1 MKLQKNLH
9 TLFLIAL
16 ILSLVTGCSP
26 KSTPIT
32 GSDLEAV
39 LAFSEEK
46 TDRLLAAMNA
56 NDYTQFSEDFD
67 QEMLNAMTS
76 DNFASLKIDRDSKLG
91 LYISREVNSVVQ
103 TGEFYAVLY
112 DAKFE
117 KDDAVTVRVVF
128 RVAEPHEISGLWFNK

>member
-1 MKLQKNLH
+1 
-9 TLFLIAL
+9 
-16 ILSLVTGCSP
+16 
-26 KSTPIT
+26 
-32 GSDLEAV
+32 
-39 LAFSEEK
+39 
-46 TDRLLAAMNA
+46 MNA

-103 TGEFYAVLY
+103 TGEFYALLY

>member
-16 ILSLVTGCSP
+16 ILSLVAGCSP

-56 NDYTQFSEDFD
+56 NDYTQFSKDFD

-117 KDDAVTVRVVF
+117 KDDAVTLRVVF
-128 RVAEPHEISGLWFNK
+128 RVAEPHEISGLCFNK